1 MRKWKGPQIP
11 RSLLHSMYEVHTE
24 GGGYDKEQGGQWKP
38 GTTVETAFQ
47 GVVMPLNN
55 EDLQYIDSG
64 SYTLNAQKVYTNG
77 HCNDAEPNYQAQYD
91 YFKAGNSKVANK
103 HSATGTAAVWWL
115 RSPNYYGVTSY
126 YYFCAV
132 SSSGSL
138 GYHYA
143 SYAYGVV
150 PGFVV

>member
-55 EDLQYIDSG
+55 EDLQYIRMG
-64 SYTLNAQKVYTNG
+64 IPCRWAL
-77 HCNDAEPNYQAQYD
+77 
-91 YFKAGNSKVANK
+91 
-103 HSATGTAAVWWL
+103 
-115 RSPNYYGVTSY
+115 
-126 YYFCAV
+126 
-132 SSSGSL
+132 SSGMGLTARSIR
-138 GYHYA
+138 
-143 SYAYGVV
+143 SSRS
-150 PGFVV
+150 

>member
-38 GTTVETAFQ
+38 GTTVETVFQ

-64 SYTLNAQKVYTNG
+64 SSMLRK
-77 HCNDAEPNYQAQYD
+77 
-91 YFKAGNSKVANK
+91 SIRM
-103 HSATGTAAVWWL
+103 GTPCRWA
-115 RSPNYYGVTSY
+115 P
-126 YYFCAV
+126 
-132 SSSGSL
+132 SSGMGLTARSIR
-138 GYHYA
+138 
-143 SYAYGVV
+143 SSRS
-150 PGFVV
+150 

>member
-55 EDLQYIDSG
+55 EDMLIIWPSG
-64 SYTLNAQKVYTNG
+64 RMQHGS
-77 HCNDAEPNYQAQYD
+77 
-91 YFKAGNSKVANK
+91 
-103 HSATGTAAVWWL
+103 
-115 RSPNYYGVTSY
+115 
-126 YYFCAV
+126 AV
-132 SSSGSL
+132 SVRSGRR
-138 GYHYA
+138 A
-143 SYAYGVV
+143 SHGSGKCRTA
-150 PGFVV
+150 